1 MHRSLLLALL
11 GFLAIAPAARAGTGT
26 CADPYWADTLR
37 CKFFPA
43 QTPQPA
49 PPLPTTPA
57 ELRDYTRV
65 VLSADLNIRC
75 ADGTRPVI
83 YIDPAV
89 GGPSNRWL
97 ITLTGGGSCAAGDLD
112 HNGSFESGQ
121 SCALTYA
128 DPTERDEMG
137 TANTPFMKNLGTSGQ
152 SDGIWSPDPVSNP
165 VFSRFH
171 RVRVEKCS
179 YDRHTGRATHAGLT
193 ATAPGGP
200 SINYTLYQHG
210 QKIVL
215 MALEALRGQGAG
227 NPGLSYTTLVANGG
241 ALAPTT
247 VTLPSMADATQV
259 VILGHSGAAH
269 GLYHNADRYA
279 QRLRSWPG
287 FQGDVRAVHDANF
300 QASTES
306 EAIFDPG
313 QSAGLF
319 DQVYSGNT
327 AELGAYNAVPFYSDS
342 IFTEQAR
349 AWLEQPG
356 DGPETIFDASCVA
369 AHQSA
374 GDTWKCRDKWHVR
387 FHHETTPVFLREDF
401 SDPGGDHTNNGQGY
415 DVSWG
420 PLGAY
425 PHCAKIGFTP
435 CPPRMA
441 TGPGSPYVARLNA
454 QAQDYLQHILTDGE
468 LASGADPSGPP
479 PTTYLWMPNCGT
491 HAGAYDNGQYQ
502 DARLLRGPGGTNMR
516 QWLELF
522 VAAPA
527 TGVALARIDGSDGY
541 LSECGP
547 RLGASGFE

>member
-1 MHRSLLLALL
+1 MWSRSTY
-11 GFLAIAPAARAGTGT
+11 FV
-26 CADPYWADTLR
+26 
-37 CKFFPA
+37 K
-43 QTPQPA
+43 
-49 PPLPTTPA
+49 
-57 ELRDYTRV
+57 
-65 VLSADLNIRC
+65 S
-75 ADGTRPVI
+75 
-83 YIDPAV
+83 
-89 GGPSNRWL
+89 
-97 ITLTGGGSCAAGDLD
+97 TGGGSCAAGDLD

-193 ATAPGGP
+193 ATAPGGA

-241 ALAPTT
+241 VVAPTT

-327 AELGAYNAVPFYSDS
+327 AELGAYDAVPYYSSS

-356 DGPETIFDASCVA
+356 DGLETIFDASCVA

-387 FHHETTPVFLREDF
+387 FHHETTPAFLREDF
-401 SDPGGDHTNNGQGY
+401 SDPGGDHTNNGLGY

-425 PHCAKIGFTP
+425 THCAKLGFTP
-435 CPPRMA
+435 CPPRIA

-454 QAQDYLQHILTDGE
+454 QAQDYLQHILTGGE
-468 LASGADPSGPP
+468 LASGADPSPSAEP
-479 PTTYLWMPNCGT
+479 VAPAPR
-491 HAGAYDNGQYQ
+491 A
-502 DARLLRGPGGTNMR
+502 ARSAPRT
-516 QWLELF
+516 
-522 VAAPA
+522 AAPA
-527 TGVALARIDGSDGY
+527 PPRAVPEPRAEPVEPRRSRATLRELADRFIREYVDVYLKDGTAMNYRRCITNVIVPALGDREFDTITRRDAQTLHASMRATPFCAFLSGLGPLPSLSASLSASLSTTAHSARAARVASPLNSARKRSR
-541 LSECGP
+541 SN
-547 RLGASGFE
+547 SGDRAA